1 MERTG
6 MTADRV
12 VTLLTNLLAIESV
25 NSAYPGGVGEAAMAD
40 AVEAWARDAGLGVER
55 QQVTPGQDNVLVTLD
70 APGATETL
78 LYEAHMDTVALAPM
92 GKGALQPSIRQ
103 GRVYGRGA
111 CDTKGSL
118 AAMMVAIERLRDR
131 RAELPVNV
139 VLLAAVD
146 EEHAFT
152 GILRYIESDQSA
164 GAAVVG
170 EPTDVHLVV
179 AHKGCVR
186 GTIRTVGRAAHS
198 AEPHRG
204 VSAIDA
210 MAKVLVAL
218 RDMSERLAGDS
229 HPLLRA
235 PTFSVGLIEG
245 GSGVNVVPKTCTIT
259 WDRRTLPNETPDTV
273 LAQIDAVLDRVR
285 ERSGEFR
292 IERPA
297 PLLVSEG
304 LDTSPDELLVRAA
317 GQACVAAGLDGSP
330 TGVPYGT
337 DASKLQHRRGI
348 PAIVFGPG
356 SISQAHGADEYVP
369 IEQLQRAV
377 DVYTGIALRFHR
389 EEESQP

>member
-1 MERTG
+1 M
-6 MTADRV
+6 ADDRV
-12 VTLLTNLLAIESV
+12 VDLLTELVAIESV
-25 NSAYPGGVGEAAMAD
+25 NLAYPGGVGEAGMAD
-40 AVEAWARDAGLGVER
+40 AVEAWARNAGLRVER
-55 QQVTPGQDNVLVTLD
+55 QQVAPGQDNVLVLLD

-92 GKGALQPSIRQ
+92 GKAALQPKIHH

-118 AAMMVAIERLRDR
+118 AAMMVAIERLRNR

-139 VLLAAVD
+139 VLLASVD

-152 GILRYIESDQSA
+152 GILRYIESDHFAS
-164 GAAVVG
+164 AAVVG
-170 EPTDVHLVV
+170 EPTDGHLVV

-210 MAKVLVAL
+210 MADVLLTL
-218 RDMSERLAGDS
+218 RDLSESLEERA
-229 HPLLRA
+229 HPLLGA
-235 PTFSVGLIEG
+235 STFSVGLIEG
-245 GSGVNVVPKTCTIT
+245 GTGVNVVPETCTIT
-259 WDRRTLPNETPDTV
+259 WDRRTLPEETPDEA
-273 LAQIDAVLDRVR
+273 LAQLDAMLDRVR
-285 ERSGEFR
+285 ERHGDAR

-304 LDTSPDELLVRAA
+304 LDTSLNELLVHAA
-317 GQACVAAGLDGSP
+317 RQACVAAGLDGAP
-330 TGVPYGT
+330 VGVPYGT

-356 SISQAHGADEYVP
+356 SIAQAHGASEYVP
-369 IEQLQRAV
+369 IEQLWRAV
-377 DVYTGIALRFHR
+377 DVYTGIALRFQRDEGSHA
-389 EEESQP
+389 